1 MEREN
6 FINKIMKFDYDETKG
21 KFYDLFYCH
30 SVTYETNS
38 GDIYLLENDTA
49 FNFILQEINLTRKDY
64 DSLYYIEYQKDVLT
78 YTNVIHNVNH
88 LWKPIDNIL
97 SVLENLKKK
106 YTSNQ
111 FKYK

>member
-1 MEREN
+1 MEGNN
-6 FINKIMKFDYDETKG
+6 FINKMMEFDYDKTKG

-30 SVTYETNS
+30 SITYETNT
-38 GDIYLLENDTA
+38 GDIYLLENDNI
-49 FNFILQEINLTRKDY
+49 FNSILTEINLTRKEY

-78 YTNVIHNVNH
+78 YSNVIHNVNH

-106 YTSNQ
+106 YTGN
-111 FKYK
+111 